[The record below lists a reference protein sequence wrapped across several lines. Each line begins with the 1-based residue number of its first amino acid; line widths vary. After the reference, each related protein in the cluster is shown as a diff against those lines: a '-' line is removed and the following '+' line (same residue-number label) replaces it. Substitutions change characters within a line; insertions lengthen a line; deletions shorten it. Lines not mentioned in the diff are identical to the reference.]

1 MFNNRYLAF
10 VLLLGMCVIL
20 PGCGGQVSTSVVI
33 TRLSWAAPASRMNG
47 DPLTTQDLKEY
58 RLYYST
64 SADRL
69 TDYISV
75 GTVTSIEFADPLIQ
89 NLNLQ
94 PGVTYYFA
102 ISYVDALDRESGI
115 TDIKRV
121 TFPSL

>member
-1 MFNNRYLAF
+1 MFKNRYLAF

-33 TRLSWAAPASRMNG
+33 TRLSWAAPVSRVNG
-47 DPLTTQDLKEY
+47 DPLTEQDLKEY

-69 TDYISV
+69 IDYISV

-94 PGVTYYFA
+94 PGTTYFFA
-102 ISYVDALDRESGI
+102 VSCVDALDRESGL